1 MAAWTILTCEYPPR
15 CGGVGDYTA
24 QVAAALAARGDDVTV
39 FCPPQSETPAA
50 VPGVEVAV
58 LHDTYGRAS
67 REAIARRV
75 AGKRTTVLVEYVPT
89 AFGLKG
95 ANLPWCNWLLDLS
108 RRGTDVRVMFHEPYF
123 LYGWKPLHQ
132 SPLSIVQRLMA
143 RQLLR
148 IGPETCISTDS
159 WRRYLSPYAAEGSA
173 RRFITLPI
181 PSSIPRCE
189 RPQLA
194 AEQRRQLVGDGDVLV
209 GHFGTY
215 GTHIAPM
222 LRDAILSLLPQ
233 ETSLTI
239 VCAGA
244 GSDRFVAEVVAE
256 NPELQSR
263 LRATRRL
270 APADAAAVLA
280 ACELLLQPFPDGVTT
295 RRTSVMAGLMNGRA
309 VLTTSGQLTEP
320 VWTET
325 GAVSM
330 TQAGDTPAFVAA
342 ARTLLARREDLNA
355 LAARGDDTYKRRFAL
370 EHTIDALRAT
380 RESAVA

>member
-1 MAAWTILTCEYPPR
+1 VASWTILTCEYPPR

-24 QVAAALAARGDDVTV
+24 QVAAALASRGDEVTV
-39 FCPPQSETPAA
+39 FCPPQSD
-50 VPGVEVAV
+50 VPTAMSGVDVAV

-67 REAIARRV
+67 RDAIGRRL
-75 AGKRTTVLVEYVPT
+75 AGKPTTVLVEYVPT

-123 LYGWKPLHQ
+123 LFGWKPLHQ

-148 IGPETCISTDS
+148 VGSETFISTDS
-159 WRRYLSPYAAEGSA
+159 WRRYLSPYAARGQA
-173 RRFITLPI
+173 RRFTTLPI

-194 AEQRRQLVGDGDVLV
+194 TDRRRQLAGKSDLLA

-215 GTHIAPM
+215 GTHVAPM
-222 LRDAILSLLPQ
+222 LRDAVLSLLPQ
-233 ETSLTI
+233 EASLTI

-244 GSDRFVAEVVAE
+244 GSDRFVADVVAAK
-256 NPELQSR
+256 PELQPR
-263 LRATRRL
+263 LRATGRL
-270 APADAAAVLA
+270 APADAAAVLS
-280 ACELLLQPFPDGVTT
+280 ACDLLLQPFPDGVTT

-309 VLTTSGQLTEP
+309 VLTTAGHLTES
-320 VWTET
+320 VWVET

-330 TQAGDTPAFVAA
+330 TPAGDTHAFVTA
-342 ARTLLARREDLNA
+342 ARTLLAGRDDRNA
-355 LAARGDDTYKRRFAL
+355 LAARGGDTYTRRFAL